1 MTKTFLRRALA
12 LALCA
17 SATAFAADAPRVA
30 FPDGYRQWTHVKS
43 MQILPGHPLHDA
55 FGGLHHL
62 YANRQAMAGYRSGRF
77 PDGAVIAFDLLQAE
91 TANNAVTEGS
101 REVVGI
107 MRKDARRFAATGGWG
122 VRSVAARR
130 SEIAGRAGQRG
141 GRVLQL
147 PHGAEGP
154 RLRVQR
160 VSPVTVRLRAPGDA
174 ARAVSSAACSD
185 SQRRKA
191 TTSSRSATRG
201 AGSAK

>member
-1 MTKTFLRRALA
+1 MMTKTFLRRALA

-101 REVVGI
+101 RKVVGI

-122 VRSVAARR
+122 FEAW
-130 SEIAGRAGQRG
+130 QRG
-141 GRVLQL
+141 D
-147 PHGAEGP
+147 PK
-154 RLRVQR
+154 
-160 VSPVTVRLRAPGDA
+160 SPVVQGNA
-174 ARAVSSAACSD
+174 AAACFNCHTAQKD
-185 SQRRKA
+185 HDFVF
-191 TTSSRSATRG
+191 SAYRP
-201 AGSAK
+201 